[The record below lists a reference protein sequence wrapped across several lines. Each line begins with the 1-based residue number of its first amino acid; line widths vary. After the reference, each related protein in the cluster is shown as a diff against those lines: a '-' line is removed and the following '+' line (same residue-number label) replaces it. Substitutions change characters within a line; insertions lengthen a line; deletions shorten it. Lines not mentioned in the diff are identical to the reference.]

1 MSKLNLLIK
10 KFNKSLLPIIRL
22 IESFFNWLDS
32 LTNFGK
38 KKKKTLARI
47 DKRFIFITGLFVT
60 LVCTYFLIPTFYD
73 KNLVKNKTISHITNT
88 YDLLIDSEKEPSY
101 RLFPKPH
108 FLLKDVKLKEEI
120 DSKILGNSKN
130 LKIFISANK
139 FFSFKNLEIKDLI
152 FENTEFKMNTSDI
165 KMFKNIYVINKS
177 KNNLKFKNSILFYI
191 NKFNDVIFLADI
203 DKLNFSYNIEDDIN
217 ELVSNFSIYNIPFT
231 LNVKNEKKNKTSQS
245 KIKSNKLRLNLKN
258 NLNYNNENLEGIMNF
273 ELFSK
278 SKIFN
283 YVIKK
288 NSLSFNSVDDDFKGE
303 LDFKPFYFISDLN
316 FNYLDFNKIFR
327 NDSILLNILNSE
339 ILNNQNLNAQLNF
352 NVKKIKGIKN
362 FEIFVFKIFFEEG
375 NILVKNSTL
384 NWNDAV
390 LINLKDIQ
398 IYNDKNKLFFSGNVV
413 FDFLNTSKF
422 YNFYQITRSYRKEIK
437 SIELDFLLDP
447 YDKKIELDNVKI
459 DNNSNKS
466 VDKYINKFNSKKDNI
481 FNKFIYRNSIKNFF
495 LNYDEG

>member
-1 MSKLNLLIK
+1 
-10 KFNKSLLPIIRL
+10 
-22 IESFFNWLDS
+22 
-32 LTNFGK
+32 
-38 KKKKTLARI
+38 
-47 DKRFIFITGLFVT
+47 
-60 LVCTYFLIPTFYD
+60 
-73 KNLVKNKTISHITNT
+73 
-88 YDLLIDSEKEPSY
+88 
-101 RLFPKPH
+101 
-108 FLLKDVKLKEEI
+108 
-120 DSKILGNSKN
+120 
-130 LKIFISANK
+130 
-139 FFSFKNLEIKDLI
+139 
-152 FENTEFKMNTSDI
+152 
-165 KMFKNIYVINKS
+165 
-177 KNNLKFKNSILFYI
+177 
-191 NKFNDVIFLADI
+191 
-203 DKLNFSYNIEDDIN
+203 
-217 ELVSNFSIYNIPFT
+217 
-231 LNVKNEKKNKTSQS
+231 
-245 KIKSNKLRLNLKN
+245 
-258 NLNYNNENLEGIMNF
+258 MNF

-362 FEIFVFKIFFEEG
+362 FESVVFKIFFEEG

-390 LINLKDIQ
+390 LVNLKDIQ

-466 VDKYINKFNSKKDNI
+466 VDKYINKFNYKKENI